1 MDAQIETT
9 TIRLPLLLMAATAIL
24 ALPHSTFAQ
33 CESFDS
39 ETTAFGLTPTVISTV
54 SQNFTV
60 CYDPAFADDLTL
72 FREWVAAGM
81 ELGLRKYG
89 FAGPDDS

>member
-1 MDAQIETT
+1 M
-9 TIRLPLLLMAATAIL
+9 
-24 ALPHSTFAQ
+24 
-33 CESFDS
+33 
-39 ETTAFGLTPTVISTV
+39 ISTV